1 LRHRHF
7 VFLVSIV
14 LHKLAALLL
23 LALLQP
29 APDPGLT
36 AVWARPGVARIVW
49 QQPAGVHLICISRN
63 ATLIRCWTD
72 LPAETYVMVL
82 GNKGPLDAAFRPHSG
97 DVFVLQQDGQTWRA
111 PLRGVVR
118 LAMVKG

>member
-29 APDPGLT
+29 APPPFT
-36 AVWARPGVARIVW
+36 AHWQGAHVARIVW
-49 QQPAGVHLICISRN
+49 QQPKGVHLTCISRN

-72 LPAETYVMVL
+72 LPAETYIMLL
-82 GNKGPLDAAFRPHSG
+82 GNKGPLDAAYHPAVG

-118 LAMVKG
+118 LAVIRG